1 MLSYGRTLPA
11 LPHRS
16 RITIHFSLQCIN
28 SQPPFCLFSHESAC
42 FTAACSVPSRFV
54 LFLTYT
60 TCSLY
65 PPVPCL
71 PLGPRFLVPCLST
84 LSLSLSVSRLP
95 SFWSILCCLIPSL
108 HSAHENRQSSV
119 FSVFPPP
126 EAYAIAFL
134 FYFILSLVLV
144 PFCFLAPRSMI
155 RRVFANTP
163 NSRQ

>member
-1 MLSYGRTLPA
+1 MLTS
-11 LPHRS
+11 RS
-16 RITIHFSLQCIN
+16 SFPGS
-28 SQPPFCLFSHESAC
+28 
-42 FTAACSVPSRFV
+42 
-54 LFLTYT
+54 
-60 TCSLY
+60 
-65 PPVPCL
+65 L
-71 PLGPRFLVPCLST
+71 PLY
-84 LSLSLSVSRLP
+84 SLSVSLCLSSP
-95 SFWSILCCLIPSL
+95 LILVDSLLSYPLSL